1 MYPPIEPQ
9 RDSVRRRGPNSV
21 RSYHRGLFISLVALC
36 AVGAIAAWQAT
47 RSTTAALAQEPAP
60 HSQPAA
66 SQPSS
71 QPEAVFKV
79 QAKLVLVDSVVTDKK
94 GNYIRGLTQN
104 DFRVWEDGK
113 EQTIK
118 SFSYESDNGS
128 LRGKTKHYL
137 VLLFDNSNMDFGEQ
151 SRARLAA
158 AKFIDA
164 NAGPDRLVAL
174 ADFGGML
181 RITQNFTSDA
191 GRLKKMVAGIT
202 SPDFVP
208 SLTTRSQVAAA
219 SAGIQTLA
227 NAEAEFGVRN
237 MFLAVRELAK
247 NLAPIPG
254 RKSLVLLTSGFPLT
268 SEMQTDLIA
277 TIDTCNKA
285 NVAVYP
291 IDARGLAAF
300 VPTSRLS
307 SWPDHLIPATFRYA
321 GSADPLPHLILAQHG
336 PPPPP
341 PPTPH
346 PPTPAPP
353 PKGGNINNR
362 SGYNTQP
369 SVQPRAIV
377 PQIPPSASTNQ
388 EVLYALADG
397 TGGFVILNTNDLLGG
412 MQRIAEEQSEYYI
425 LAYAP
430 PSSPDRSCHVLR
442 VKVQRGGT
450 IVRSRSGYCNV
461 KPVDFLAGK
470 PIEHEL
476 ENYAAGSQPSTASSS
491 LETPFFFTSANVARV
506 SLAME
511 VPSSSIRFAKEKG
524 EFRSDVNVLG
534 IARKSDGSEAAR
546 FSDTV
551 HLKFEKQQLARF
563 NKELFH
569 YENQF
574 DIVPGQYRLTVVFG
588 SGAES
593 LGKLEAPLAIDS
605 YDGKQLSL
613 SSLALSKE
621 LHPVSQ
627 TQGELDADLME
638 GHTPLVI
645 QGMQLVLA
653 ADHQFKKTDPA
664 MLYVEVYEPLLT
676 GANPPK
682 LRVEMKILDVKTG
695 KAQLDIGI
703 NDTQGL
709 IKMGNPVVP
718 IGLKIPVEKLAPGSY
733 RLELRALDSAGNG
746 SSVRAA
752 EFVVD

>member
-1 MYPPIEPQ
+1 MK
-9 RDSVRRRGPNSV
+9 
-21 RSYHRGLFISLVALC
+21 HRGLVISLAALC
-36 AVGAIAAWQAT
+36 VVGAIAVWQAT
-47 RSTTAALAQEPAP
+47 RSTTPAFAQEPAP
-60 HSQPAA
+60 QSQQSGP
-66 SQPSS
+66 QPSS
-71 QPEAVFKV
+71 QPDIVYKV
-79 QAKLVLVDSVVTDKK
+79 HAKLVLVDSVVTDKK

-181 RITQNFTSDA
+181 HITQNFTADA

-268 SEMQTDLIA
+268 SEMQSDLIA
-277 TIDTCNKA
+277 TIDACNKA

-291 IDARGLAAF
+291 IDARGLVAF

-307 SWPDHLIPATFRYA
+307 SRPDHLSPATFRYA

-341 PPTPH
+341 PTPH

-353 PKGGNINNR
+353 PKGGNTNR
-362 SGYNTQP
+362 SGYNNQP
-369 SVQPRAIV
+369 IVQPRAIV
-377 PQIPPSASTNQ
+377 PQIPPSATTNQ

-430 PSSPDRSCHVLR
+430 PASPDRSCHVLR
-442 VKVQRGGT
+442 VKVERSGT
-450 IVRSRSGYCNV
+450 IVRSRSGYCNI
-461 KPVDFLAGK
+461 KAVDLLAGK

-476 ENYAAGSQPSTASSS
+476 ENYAAGNQPSTVSSS

-506 SLAME
+506 SLAMQ
-511 VPSSSIRFAKEKG
+511 VPSSSIRFAKGKG
-524 EFRSDVNVLG
+524 KFHSDVNVLG
-534 IARKSDGSEAAR
+534 IATKSDGSEAAR

-551 HLKFEKQQLARF
+551 HLEFEKQQLAEF
-563 NKELFH
+563 NKAPFH

-574 DIVPGQYRLTVVFG
+574 DIAPGQYRLTVVFG

-638 GHTPLVI
+638 GRTPLVI
-645 QGMQLVLA
+645 QGMQVIPA
-653 ADHQFKKTDPA
+653 ANYHFKKTDPA

-682 LRVEMKILDVKTG
+682 LAIEMKILDVKTG
-695 KAQLDIGI
+695 RAEVDGDIT
-703 NDTQGL
+703 DTQSL

-718 IGLKIPVEKLAPGSY
+718 VGLKIPIEKLAPGSY
-733 RLELRALDSAGNG
+733 LLELRALDSAGNG

>member
-1 MYPPIEPQ
+1 MK
-9 RDSVRRRGPNSV
+9 
-21 RSYHRGLFISLVALC
+21 HRGLFISLWTLC
-36 AVGAIAAWQAT
+36 VVGAIAAWQAT
-47 RSTTAALAQEPAP
+47 RSTVAAFAQGPALQ
-60 HSQPAA
+60 SQPTAP
-66 SQPSS
+66 QPSS
-71 QPEAVFKV
+71 QSEAVFKA

-94 GNYIRGLTQN
+94 GNYIRGLTQK
-104 DFRVWEDGK
+104 DFRVWEDDK

-118 SFSYESDNGS
+118 SFSSESDNGS
-128 LRGKTKHYL
+128 LRGETKRYL
-137 VLLFDNSNMDFGEQ
+137 VLMFDNSNMDFGEQ

-174 ADFGGML
+174 ADFGGTL
-181 RITQNFTSDA
+181 HITQNFTSDA

-202 SPDFVP
+202 SPDFAP
-208 SLTTRSQVAAA
+208 ALTTRSQVAAA
-219 SAGIQTLA
+219 SVGIPTLA

-268 SEMQTDLIA
+268 SAMEPDLVA
-277 TIDTCNKA
+277 TIDACNKA
-285 NVAVYP
+285 NVAIYP
-291 IDARGLAAF
+291 IDARGLVGWA
-300 VPTSRLS
+300 PTKSRLS
-307 SWPDHLIPATFRYA
+307 SPAGHLSPATLHYS
-321 GSADPLPHLILAQHG
+321 GSAELRPHLILVQHG

-341 PPTPH
+341 TPRPP
-346 PPTPAPP
+346 AP
-353 PKGGNINNR
+353 PKGGGGGSGGSTNR
-362 SGYNTQP
+362 NGYYNQTN
-369 SVQPRAIV
+369 VQPRAIV
-377 PQIPPSASTNQ
+377 PQIPPNATTNQ
-388 EVLYALADG
+388 AVLYALADG

-430 PSSPDRSCHVLR
+430 PDSPDRSCHVLR
-442 VKVQRGGT
+442 VKVERSGT
-450 IVRSRSGYCNV
+450 NVRSRSGYCNV
-461 KPVDFLAGK
+461 KPVDLLAGK

-476 ENYAAGSQPSTASSS
+476 ENYAAGSQSSTVSSS
-491 LETPFFFTSANVARV
+491 LETPFFFTSVNVARV
-506 SLAME
+506 SLALE
-511 VPSSSIRFAKEKG
+511 VPSSSIRFEKEKG
-524 EFRSDVNVLG
+524 KFHSDVNVLG
-534 IARKSDGSEAAR
+534 IATKSDGSEAAR

-551 HLKFEKQQLARF
+551 HLEFEKQQLAGF
-563 NKELFH
+563 NKEPFH

-574 DIVPGQYRLTVVFG
+574 DIAPGQYRLTVVFG

-593 LGKLEAPLAIDS
+593 LGKLEATLAIDS

-621 LHPVSQ
+621 FHPVSQ

-645 QGMQLVLA
+645 HGLQLVVA
-653 ADHQFKKTDPA
+653 ADHHFKKTDPA

-682 LRVEMKILDVKTG
+682 LGIEMKILDVKTG
-695 KAQLDIGI
+695 KTQMDVGI
-703 NDTQGL
+703 NDTQGSL
-709 IKMGNPVVP
+709 KIGNPVVP
-718 IGLKIPVEKLAPGSY
+718 VGLKIPVEKLAPGSY
-733 RLELRALDSAGNG
+733 RLELKALDSAGNG
-746 SSVRAA
+746 SSVRSA

>member
-1 MYPPIEPQ
+1 MKR
-9 RDSVRRRGPNSV
+9 RD
-21 RSYHRGLFISLVALC
+21 LFISLGTICV
-36 AVGAIAAWQAT
+36 VGAFAAWQAA
-47 RSTTAALAQEPAP
+47 RSTTAAFAQEPAP
-60 HSQPAA
+60 QSQPTTP
-66 SQPSS
+66 QPSS
-71 QPEAVFKV
+71 QSGAVFKA

-94 GNYIRGLTQN
+94 GNYIRGLTQK
-104 DFRVWEDGK
+104 DFRVWEDDK

-118 SFSYESDNGS
+118 SFSSESDNGS
-128 LRGKTKHYL
+128 LRGETKRYL

-164 NAGPDRLVAL
+164 NAGPDRLIAL
-174 ADFGGML
+174 ADFGGTL
-181 RITQNFTSDA
+181 HITQNFTSDA

-202 SPDFVP
+202 SPDFTP
-208 SLTTRSQVAAA
+208 TLTTRSQVAAA
-219 SAGIQTLA
+219 SAGIPTLI

-254 RKSLVLLTSGFPLT
+254 RKSLVLLTSGFPL
-268 SEMQTDLIA
+268 STDLQSELSA
-277 TIDTCNKA
+277 TIDACNKA

-291 IDARGLAAF
+291 IDARGLVGWA
-300 VPTSRLS
+300 PTKSRLS
-307 SWPDHLIPATFRYA
+307 SPPGHLSPATLHYS
-321 GSADPLPHLILAQHG
+321 GSVEPRPHLILVQHG

-353 PKGGNINNR
+353 PKGGGGGTGGTTNR
-362 SGYNTQP
+362 SGYYNQ
-369 SVQPRAIV
+369 SNVQPRTIV
-377 PQIPPSASTNQ
+377 PPFPQGATTNQ
-388 EVLYALADG
+388 QVLYALADG

-412 MQRIAEEQSEYYI
+412 MQRIAAEQSEYYI

-430 PSSPDRSCHVLR
+430 PASPDRSCHVLR
-442 VKVQRGGT
+442 VKVERSGT

-461 KPVDFLAGK
+461 KPVDSLAGK
-470 PIEHEL
+470 PIEHQL
-476 ENYAAGSQPSTASSS
+476 ENYAAGSQPSTVSSS
-491 LETPFFFTSANVARV
+491 LETPFFFTSTNVARV

-511 VPSSSIRFAKEKG
+511 VPSSLIKFEKEKG
-524 EFRSDVNVLG
+524 KFHSDVNVLG
-534 IARKSDGSEAAR
+534 IATKPDGSEAAR

-551 HLKFEKQQLARF
+551 HLEFEKQQLAGF
-563 NKELFH
+563 NKEPFH

-574 DIVPGQYRLTVVFG
+574 DIAPGQYRLTVVFR

-605 YDGKQLSL
+605 YDGQQLCL
-613 SSLALSKE
+613 SGLALSKE
-621 LHPVSQ
+621 FHPVSQ
-627 TQGELDADLME
+627 TEGELDADLME

-645 QGMQLVLA
+645 KGMQIIPA
-653 ADHQFKKTDPA
+653 ADYHFKKTDPA

-682 LRVEMKILDVKTG
+682 VGIEMKILDVKTG
-695 KAQLDIGI
+695 QEQMDVGI
-703 NDTQGL
+703 TDTQGL

-718 IGLKIPVEKLAPGSY
+718 VGLKIPVEKLAPGSY

-746 SSVRAA
+746 SSVRSA

>member
-1 MYPPIEPQ
+1 MK
-9 RDSVRRRGPNSV
+9 
-21 RSYHRGLFISLVALC
+21 HRGRFISLGTLC
-36 AVGAIAAWQAT
+36 LVGAIAAWQAT
-47 RSTTAALAQEPAP
+47 RSTTAAFAQEPAP
-60 HSQPAA
+60 QSQSATPQ
-66 SQPSS
+66 SSS
-71 QPEAVFKV
+71 QAETIYKA

-94 GNYIRGLTQN
+94 GNYIRGLTQK
-104 DFRVWEDGK
+104 DFRVWEDDK

-118 SFSYESDNGS
+118 SFSSESDDGS
-128 LRGKTKHYL
+128 LRRETKRYL

-164 NAGPDRLVAL
+164 NTGPNRLVAL
-174 ADFGGML
+174 ADFGGTL
-181 RITQNFTSDA
+181 HITQNFTSDT

-202 SPDFVP
+202 SPDFAP

-219 SAGIQTLA
+219 SVGIPTLVD
-227 NAEAEFGVRN
+227 AEAEFGVRN
-237 MFLAVRELAK
+237 MFLAVRQLAK

-268 SEMQTDLIA
+268 NEMQSELVA
-277 TIDTCNKA
+277 TIDACNKA

-291 IDARGLAAF
+291 IDVRGLVGWA
-300 VPTSRLS
+300 PTKSRLS
-307 SWPDHLIPATFRYA
+307 SPAGHLSTATLHS
-321 GSADPLPHLILAQHG
+321 GSAEPRPHLILIQHG

-341 PPTPH
+341 TPRPP
-346 PPTPAPP
+346 AP
-353 PKGGNINNR
+353 PKGGGSGGTTNR
-362 SGYNTQP
+362 NGYYNQ
-369 SVQPRAIV
+369 SNVQPRAIV
-377 PQIPPSASTNQ
+377 PQFPPNATTNQ

-412 MQRIAEEQSEYYI
+412 MQRIGEEQSEYYV

-430 PSSPDRSCHVLR
+430 PVSPDRSCHVLR
-442 VKVQRGGT
+442 VKVERSGT

-461 KPVDFLAGK
+461 KPVDLLAGK

-476 ENYAAGSQPSTASSS
+476 ENYAIGGQFSTVSSS
-491 LETPFFFTSANVARV
+491 LETPFFFTSTNVARV

-511 VPSSSIRFAKEKG
+511 VPSSSIRFEKEKG
-524 EFRSDVNVLG
+524 KFHSDVNVLG
-534 IARKSDGSEAAR
+534 IATKSDGSEAAR

-551 HLKFEKQQLARF
+551 HLEFEKQQLAGF
-563 NKELFH
+563 NKEPFH

-574 DIVPGQYRLTVVFG
+574 DIAPGQYRLTVVFG

-593 LGKLEAPLAIDS
+593 LGKLEVPLAIDS
-605 YDGKQLSL
+605 YDGRQLSL

-621 LHPVSQ
+621 FHPISQ

-645 QGMQLVLA
+645 KEMQFVPA
-653 ADHQFKKTDPA
+653 ADYHFKKTDPA

-682 LRVEMKILDVKTG
+682 LGIEMKILDVKTG
-695 KAQLDIGI
+695 QAQMDVGI
-703 NDTQGL
+703 TDTEGL

-718 IGLKIPVEKLAPGSY
+718 VGLKIPVEKLAPGSY

-746 SSVRAA
+746 SSVRSA